1 MTRVVG
7 ELIEHREVL
16 ITLIIRDILSRYKQ
30 TIVGVAWAILQP
42 LFMMVIFSIIFS
54 RFTTLPSE
62 GAPYPLFCIVA
73 LIPWAF
79 FSNAV
84 NIAIPSLV
92 DNESLITK
100 IYFPREILP
109 IAAVCAVLIDS
120 VIATAIFIAVSAVF
134 HISLAFHAL
143 LIILFIIQLLF
154 TLGIVFFAC
163 AINVFYRDVKLMVP
177 FLIQLAMFA
186 TPIVYSADMITTKHK
201 FFYMLNPMA
210 VAIDGYRKVILKG
223 ALPETRYLLTGLAVS
238 LMVFIFGYLFFKLV
252 EKHFADSI

>member
-42 LFMMVIFSIIFS
+42 LFMMVIFSVIFS

-62 GAPYPLFCIVA
+62 GVPYPLFCIVA

-120 VIATAIFIAVSAVF
+120 VIATAIFIATSVFF
-134 HISLAFHAL
+134 HIHLAFHPVF
-143 LIILFIIQLLF
+143 IILFTVQLLF
-154 TLGIVFFAC
+154 TLGVVFFAS
-163 AINVFYRDVKLMVP
+163 AINVFYRDVKLMIP
-177 FLIQLAMFA
+177 FLIQIAMFA

-210 VAIDGYRKVILKG
+210 VAIDGYRKVILRG
-223 ALPETRYLLTGLAVS
+223 ALPEAK
-238 LMVFIFGYLFFKLV
+238 YLFIGLLVSALLFIGGYAFFKSV
-252 EKHFADSI
+252 EKSFADSI